1 MGNLPPAAAI
11 CNPAPPAAEQ
21 PGSQRKTGKRG
32 KNRQNLTFC
41 QLVPIGEL
49 ARFSFFL
56 TSDTTDLPSG
66 VLDSY
71 TRAEASLPLTSSE
84 PRQLHREQ
92 IRTSGTAHG
101 LQPLGADSRHKRFAC
116 HRTAPN
122 EYKRAAFRRVSN
134 LPSGARLDHPINRLN
149 HHEIISDHVQLLR
162 LRGCLWN
169 NRG

>member
-1 MGNLPPAAAI
+1 VG
-11 CNPAPPAAEQ
+11 
-21 PGSQRKTGKRG
+21 KTAKIS
-32 KNRQNLTFC
+32 LFASLC
-41 QLVPIGEL
+41 QSESWPD
-49 ARFSFFL
+49 FPFFL